1 MPLYNYRAKTLD
13 GKIISGE
20 LEANS
25 EADLKLILK
34 KQGMLLTNHKL
45 KENKKINMFFQVRST
60 PSRAEVVL
68 FFRQISIMVSSGI
81 SLEDAVKIVN
91 QQSSS
96 SALRNIL
103 TQIEEELY
111 KGALF
116 SDALAKFPKVFPS
129 YFRNMIYIGEVSGQI
144 ATVLK
149 KAADFYE
156 KDEKMKRKA
165 STAMVYPTFLF
176 IAIIAV
182 FIFLLMFI
190 VPRFEEIL
198 TQMDT
203 ELPRITQII
212 ISISDFI
219 STNFIF
225 IIIFVLVFVFLVW
238 LWFKTKLGLY
248 FKDLMKLKLPILRK
262 INYYLITTR
271 FSKGL
276 SVLVSSGMNVMESI
290 ELIGKLM
297 NNVVFEKKF
306 QYVVDE
312 IKRGKK
318 IHKSIEHVS
327 FFPKMLA
334 EMINVGESTG
344 NLDEVLDITS
354 NYYDERL
361 EQSITKGT
369 QLLEPFMIVFAG
381 LLVGIVVLSVFLPMI
396 SMMNNI

>member
-1 MPLYNYRAKTLD
+1 
-13 GKIISGE
+13 
-20 LEANS
+20 
-25 EADLKLILK
+25 
-34 KQGMLLTNHKL
+34 
-45 KENKKINMFFQVRST
+45 
-60 PSRAEVVL
+60 
-68 FFRQISIMVSSGI
+68 
-81 SLEDAVKIVN
+81 
-91 QQSSS
+91 
-96 SALRNIL
+96 
-103 TQIEEELY
+103 
-111 KGALF
+111 
-116 SDALAKFPKVFPS
+116 
-129 YFRNMIYIGEVSGQI
+129 
-144 ATVLK
+144 
-149 KAADFYE
+149 
-156 KDEKMKRKA
+156 MKRKA

-190 VPRFEEIL
+190 VPRFEETL

-318 IHKSIEHVS
+318 IHKSIEHIS

>member
-190 VPRFEEIL
+190 VPRFEETL

-276 SVLVSSGMNVMESI
+276 SVLVSSGTNVMESI

-318 IHKSIEHVS
+318 IHKSIEHIS

>member
-190 VPRFEEIL
+190 VPRFEETL

-318 IHKSIEHVS
+318 IHKSIEHIS

>member
-318 IHKSIEHVS
+318 IHKSIEHIS

-334 EMINVGESTG
+334 EMINVGESTS

>member
-190 VPRFEEIL
+190 VPRFEETL